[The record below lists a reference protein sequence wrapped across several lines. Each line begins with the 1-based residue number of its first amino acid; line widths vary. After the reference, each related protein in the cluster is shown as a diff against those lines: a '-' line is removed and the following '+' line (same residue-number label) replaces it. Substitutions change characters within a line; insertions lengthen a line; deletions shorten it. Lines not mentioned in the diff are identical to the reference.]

1 MNMNCGIHDNTTIGP
16 DEYHAQ
22 YWQFFASMSK
32 NATCSERTY
41 LRPDTAGSIIPWPY
55 ALAWLLIHAP
65 LVLIRVARWE
75 KVQALSLVLAAISIG
90 WSVEAY
96 LSTQRRPG
104 EILVWS
110 PLTIILDVG
119 AVMQLAFLVVEDF
132 AEKGFAG
139 QKAKGLVAFRVLMGS
154 LYKHHKTPP
163 PSIKSETEVE
173 PNTEHIELVET
184 GTSALTTPTLQ
195 PSRGKALIVI
205 LALLLFFALLCLQII
220 GLASA
225 IIGLRV
231 KDSLDSTWCS
241 PMFESFAIGVLD
253 GNCRLHAVSPSASH
267 GIGCITLSGARQA
280 GWLAGTVGVLA
291 ASLALELADMLILA
305 LVGSHYRWRGAKM
318 RRPWCTMFCGIV
330 ILVFYVIYGFMESSR
345 LPSGVPEVVW
355 VFRKEP
361 SLGIET
367 VCRGVVTPAGV
378 RGSIMG
384 WTDGFLSN
392 WGGTYFG

>member
-22 YWQFFASMSK
+22 YWQLSVSISK
-32 NATCSERTY
+32 NVTYSERTY

-55 ALAWLLIHAP
+55 ALAC
-65 LVLIRVARWE
+65 
-75 KVQALSLVLAAISIG
+75 IG

-119 AVMQLAFLVVEDF
+119 AVMQLVFLVVEDF
-132 AEKGFAG
+132 AEKGFG
-139 QKAKGLVAFRVLMGS
+139 RQKAEGLVAFRVLMS
-154 LYKHHKTPP
+154 SFYKPRGRSRP
-163 PSIKSETEVE
+163 ASVKSGTE
-173 PNTEHIELVET
+173 PNTQHIELVET
-184 GTSALTTPTLQ
+184 GTSTLTTPTLQ

-205 LALLLFFALLCLQII
+205 LAVLLFFALLSLQII

-225 IIGLRV
+225 VVGLRV
-231 KDSLDSTWCS
+231 KDTLDSTWCS

-280 GWLAGTVGVLA
+280 GRLA
-291 ASLALELADMLILA
+291 ASLALELADLLILA
-305 LVGSHYRWRGAKM
+305 LVESATRWRGAKM
-318 RRPWCTMFCGIV
+318 RRPWCTI
-330 ILVFYVIYGFMESSR
+330 R

-392 WGGTYFG
+392 WGSTYFG